1 MTVNNRSVDNELQYQ
16 AATSVNTEIEITL
29 PMIRELVRKQA
40 PYYSDELVNNI
51 AQAVYDQEEK
61 ILAFAGFWDRIKPNG
76 LIRTVRSAVNAI
88 GTVLNSGVEF
98 VKNISFKNAFNPSE
112 WRADPVR
119 AAGKELKKGL
129 NQLGEVLDVPDYLD
143 EAIGYVGIGL
153 AGAAGFIVGGP
164 AGAYAAGK
172 IVAVTSAAS
181 ATVAVLDEAGEA
193 LKEIST
199 DVDQI
204 TTATVDAVQSFGNE
218 LKDKDLNIGQII
230 DNANNFENKINSAV
244 DKMTIFS
251 DTAKTDLKNFISSE
265 AEISKMTGALPMDI
279 KDLLDGINTAP
290 AELQEKLS
298 AGIKAINARAESA
311 IRMAQGVE
319 TLQANFIKLGKE
331 AKQKA
336 EENLKLVESIKTD
349 AATNKF
355 NLDEIKLTDY
365 KTENKIRI
373 YRQLLSDKNQ
383 IIKRLTADVG
393 EVKTYIA
400 DKTTM
405 ATDEIE
411 DLTAK
416 IQELED
422 SLDYVYSIVSDELED
437 LL

>member
-1 MTVNNRSVDNELQYQ
+1 MTVNNRSVNNELQYQ
-16 AATSVNTEIEITL
+16 GATSLNTEIEITL

-40 PYYSDELVNNI
+40 PYYSDQLVNNI
-51 AQAVYDQEEK
+51 AQAIYDQEEK
-61 ILAFAGFWDRIKPNG
+61 ILAFGGFWDRIKPAG
-76 LIRTVRSAVNAI
+76 LIRTVRSAVNAV

-98 VKNISFKNAFNPSE
+98 VKNISFKNAFNPSQ

-129 NQLGEVLDVPDYLD
+129 NELGEVLDVPDYLD

-172 IVAVTSAAS
+172 IVTVTTAAS
-181 ATVAVLDEAGEA
+181 GAVASLDAIGEGIKD
-193 LKEIST
+193 LTK
-199 DVDQI
+199 DVDDI
-204 TTATVDAVQSFGNE
+204 TTATVNAVQSLSNE
-218 LKDKDLNIGQII
+218 LKDKDLNTGQIL
-230 DNANNFENKINSAV
+230 DNANKFENKIK
-244 DKMTIFS
+244 DTIQDMTIFNQ
-251 DTAKTDLKNFISSE
+251 TAKNDLKNFIQNE
-265 AEISKMTGALPMDI
+265 AEISRLTGGLPMDI
-279 KDLLDGINTAP
+279 SGLLEAINTAP
-290 AELQEKLS
+290 ADLQDKL
-298 AGIKAINARAESA
+298 AKGLKEINARAESA
-311 IRMAQGVE
+311 LRMAQGVE
-319 TLQANFIKLGKE
+319 TLQKNFIKISKE

-336 EENLKLVESIKTD
+336 EENIKLIESIKTD

-355 NLDEIKLTDY
+355 NLDVIKVSDY

-393 EVKTYIA
+393 EVKNYIA
-400 DKTTM
+400 DKATM

-422 SLDYVYSIVSDELED
+422 SLDYVYSIVNEELEE
-437 LL
+437 L

>member
-1 MTVNNRSVDNELQYQ
+1 MTLNNKLVNNEVQYQ
-16 AATSVNTEIEITL
+16 GATSLNTEIEITL

-40 PYYSDELVNNI
+40 PYYSDQLVNNI
-51 AQAVYDQEEK
+51 AQAIYDQEEK
-61 ILAFAGFWDRIKPNG
+61 ILAFGGFWDRIKPAG
-76 LIRTVRSAVNAI
+76 LIRTVRSAVNAV

-98 VKNISFKNAFNPSE
+98 VKNISFKNAFNPSQ

-129 NQLGEVLDVPDYLD
+129 NELGEVLDVPDYLD

-172 IVAVTSAAS
+172 IVTVTTAAS
-181 ATVAVLDEAGEA
+181 GAVASLDAIGEGIKD
-193 LKEIST
+193 LTK
-199 DVDQI
+199 DVDDI
-204 TTATVDAVQSFGNE
+204 TTATVNAVQSLSNE
-218 LKDKDLNIGQII
+218 LKDKDLNTGQIL
-230 DNANNFENKINSAV
+230 DNANKFENKIK
-244 DKMTIFS
+244 DTIQDMTIFNQ
-251 DTAKTDLKNFISSE
+251 TAKNDLKNFIQNE
-265 AEISKMTGALPMDI
+265 AEISRLTGGLPMDI
-279 KDLLDGINTAP
+279 SGLLEAINTAP
-290 AELQEKLS
+290 ADLQDKL
-298 AGIKAINARAESA
+298 AKGLKEINARAESA
-311 IRMAQGVE
+311 LRMAQGVE
-319 TLQANFIKLGKE
+319 TLQKNFIKISKE

-336 EENLKLVESIKTD
+336 EENIKLIESIKTD

-355 NLDEIKLTDY
+355 NLDVIKVSDY

-393 EVKTYIA
+393 EVKNYIA
-400 DKTTM
+400 DKATM

-422 SLDYVYSIVSDELED
+422 SLDYVYSIVNEELEE
-437 LL
+437 L

>member
-1 MTVNNRSVDNELQYQ
+1 MKTELRPGAQ
-16 AATSVNTEIEITL
+16 EIEITL

-76 LIRTVRSAVNAI
+76 LIRTVRSAVNAV

-129 NQLGEVLDVPDYLD
+129 NELGEVLDVPDYLD

-172 IVAVTSAAS
+172 IVTVTTAAS
-181 ATVAVLDEAGEA
+181 GAVASLDAIGEGIKD
-193 LKEIST
+193 LTK
-199 DVDQI
+199 DVDDI
-204 TTATVDAVQSFGNE
+204 TNATVDAVQSFSNE
-218 LKDKDLNIGQII
+218 LKDKDLNTGQIL
-230 DNANNFENKINSAV
+230 DNANKFENKIK
-244 DKMTIFS
+244 DTIQDMTIFNQ
-251 DTAKTDLKNFISSE
+251 TAKDDLKNFIQNE
-265 AEISKMTGALPMDI
+265 AEISRLTGGLPMDI
-279 KDLLDGINTAP
+279 SGLLTAINTAP
-290 AELQEKLS
+290 ADLQDKL
-298 AGIKAINARAESA
+298 AKGLKEMNARAESA
-311 IRMAQGVE
+311 IRMAQSVE
-319 TLQANFIKLGKE
+319 TLQKNFIKISKE

-336 EENLKLVESIKTD
+336 EQNIKLIENIKTE

-355 NLDEIKLTDY
+355 NLDEIKLADY
-365 KTENKIRI
+365 KTDNKIRI

-405 ATDEIE
+405 ATDEIDVLRAE
-411 DLTAK
+411 

-422 SLDYVYSIVSDELED
+422 SLDYVYSIVNEELED